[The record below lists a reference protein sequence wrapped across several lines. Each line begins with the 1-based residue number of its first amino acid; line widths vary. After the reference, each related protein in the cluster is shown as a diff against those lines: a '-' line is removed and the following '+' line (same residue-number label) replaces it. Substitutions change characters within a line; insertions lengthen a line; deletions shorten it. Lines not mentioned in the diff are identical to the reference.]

1 MTDFVRDL
9 EAELLAAAHRRS
21 ARRRTWRLPLRPI
34 LVTATALAVVLAAV
48 TLIPRPAPGRTLRY
62 ARRFRRARDDGTR
75 DLRSGRAPLGPPAE
89 QAEALLAVLVRIP
102 RAGDQL
108 PLEFQTRQ
116 STWLPAR
123 DWNGRSSRPAGA
135 PFVVLG
141 TNDVLARPLACG
153 DAQSRGP
160 GACLVAPGKTR
171 EALRVRCFT
180 LDEIKT
186 GRAFAVLDGNRLV
199 GLVPDLALEVVV
211 TVGERTVRLPAR
223 ENAVSARIP
232 GLDAGG
238 DLSVRLDGHR
248 PVVAAINE
256 TSQSGLA
263 ATVAATLRG
272 RIDATVIIDWGNQ
285 QSRKRTFVRP
295 TRPEAESLAMRI
307 AIKIGASLDPTSK
320 APRGTPGN
328 PDVVILVGSD
338 RMR

>member
-21 ARRRTWRLPLRPI
+21 ARRRTWRLPLRPV
-34 LVTATALAVVLAAV
+34 LVTATALAVVFAAV
-48 TLIPRPAPGRTLRY
+48 ALIPRPAP
-62 ARRFRRARDDGTR
+62 DE
-75 DLRSGRAPLGPPAE
+75 RSATPGGFAVPAMTAAEICDPAVRLYGPPPE
-89 QAEALLAVLVRIP
+89 KAEALLAVLVRPP
-102 RAGDQL
+102 RAGDRL
-108 PLEFQTRQ
+108 PIEIQESQ

-123 DWNGRSSRPAGA
+123 DWNGYSSRPAGA

-141 TNDVLARPLACG
+141 TNDVLTRPLACG
-153 DAQSRGP
+153 DAQGRGP
-160 GACLVAPGKTR
+160 GACVVAPGKAR
-171 EALRVRCFT
+171 EDLRVRCFT
-180 LDEIKT
+180 LDEIKS

-199 GLVPDLALEVVV
+199 GLVPDRSLEVAV
-211 TVGERTVRLPAR
+211 TTGDGTVRLPAR

-232 GLDAGG
+232 GLGAGG
-238 DLSVRLDGHR
+238 DLSVRLDVHR

-256 TSQSGLA
+256 TGQSGLA
-263 ATVAATLRG
+263 ATLRATLRE
-272 RIDATVIIDWGNQ
+272 RFDATTIIEWGTT

-328 PDVVILVGSD
+328 PDVVVLVGTD